1 MFNFFGKSTG
11 DDSIKG
17 LVEYIARLLV
27 DNPKDVSVTKIEDG
41 KSTVFE
47 LRVSDSDRGK
57 VIGKKGQTA
66 KAIRTLLGA
75 ASARDG
81 KLAVLKIVD

>member
-1 MFNFFGKSTG
+1 MFNFFRKTATE
-11 DDSIKG
+11 DSMKG
-17 LVEYIARLLV
+17 LVEYIARFLV
-27 DNPKDVSVTKIEDG
+27 DNPKDVSVTEISDG

-47 LRVSDSDRGK
+47 LRVADSDRGK